1 VLFTRC
7 TSSCNTE
14 QDLWALD
21 LRSGTPHRVLADVA
35 IGYYVA
41 TGHLIYVRRDG
52 GMFAAPFDLGSL
64 EMRGSSVPVM
74 DSVSV
79 INGFRPLMA
88 LSSTGTLVIRTGA
101 SLSLLQ
107 RFEMIWVARD
117 GRETPIDSTW
127 TFRFTNFGAN
137 AGWALSPDGTRL
149 AIGLATDAGDD
160 IWVKQLPSGPVSRV
174 SYDDAAEYRPRW
186 MPGGRSIM
194 FGSNRPGEGAGGLYS
209 RPADGTGSDSLI
221 LRAAG
226 GIFEGAWSPDG
237 QWLLFRTGGVVGQT
251 GGRDIVGIRPGV
263 DSVPV
268 SVVVTPY
275 DEEAIA
281 VSPDGRWLAYESNE
295 TGRTEVFIRPFPNT
309 ETAKWQVS
317 NGGGEAPLWARD
329 GRELF
334 YVNAD
339 RAMVAVTVGTGDEPQ
354 LGERR
359 VLFRLR
365 NELYLAA
372 PEFYTPYDIGPDGR
386 FIMARSVTPPSTVEA
401 PLIVVENF
409 FEELK
414 AKVGR

>member
-1 VLFTRC
+1 
-7 TSSCNTE
+7 
-14 QDLWALD
+14 
-21 LRSGTPHRVLADVA
+21 
-35 IGYYVA
+35 
-41 TGHLIYVRRDG
+41 
-52 GMFAAPFDLGSL
+52 M
-64 EMRGSSVPVM
+64 
-74 DSVSV
+74 
-79 INGFRPLMA
+79 
-88 LSSTGTLVIRTGA
+88 
-101 SLSLLQ
+101 
-107 RFEMIWVARD
+107 
-117 GRETPIDSTW
+117 
-127 TFRFTNFGAN
+127 
-137 AGWALSPDGTRL
+137 
-149 AIGLATDAGDD
+149 
-160 IWVKQLPSGPVSRV
+160 
-174 SYDDAAEYRPRW
+174 
-186 MPGGRSIM
+186 
-194 FGSNRPGEGAGGLYS
+194 
-209 RPADGTGSDSLI
+209 
-221 LRAAG
+221 
-226 GIFEGAWSPDG
+226 
-237 QWLLFRTGGVVGQT
+237 
-251 GGRDIVGIRPGV
+251 
-263 DSVPV
+263 
-268 SVVVTPY
+268 VVTPY

-281 VSPDGRWLAYESNE
+281 VSRDGRWLAYESNE

-414 AKVGR
+414 AKVGNE